1 MVMPKILMATEAFLT
16 RLYGQVLSREPDEAD
31 REAFFLSQEFLSRT
45 TTDAQ
50 VLTILYDVFL
60 RDS

>member
-1 MVMPKILMATEAFLT
+1 MVMPKILMATEASLT

-31 REAFFLSQEFLSRT
+31 REAFFLPQEFLSRT

-60 RDS
+60 RAS

>member
-1 MVMPKILMATEAFLT
+1 MVMPKILMATEASLT

-31 REAFFLSQEFLSRT
+31 REAFFLPQEFLSRT